1 MPAHALPL
9 NDRQRVNLTAL
20 KADIDRAQHAWN
32 LYATAV
38 LDAANVVATSVNVNL
53 ASGMIEWT
61 TDDERQLSLVA
72 ERPEQAGSA

>member
-1 MPAHALPL
+1 MSSHSLPL

-20 KADIDRAQHAWN
+20 KADVDRAQQAWN

-38 LDAANVVATSVNVNL
+38 LDAANIVATSVNVNL
-53 ASGMIEWT
+53 QTGVIEWT

-72 ERPEQAGSA
+72 PEQAGSA